1 MACLPHLTADAGSGA
16 DRLEPG
22 SHPTGISQQEGTCLA
37 LGVGYEQFQGKKHYL
52 CIAMTDIK
60 YGFHPPE
67 QGVR

>member
-1 MACLPHLTADAGSGA
+1 LLRTDIQIIRIVSGFHLA
-16 DRLEPG
+16 
-22 SHPTGISQQEGTCLA
+22 
-37 LGVGYEQFQGKKHYL
+37 KKHYL